1 MRFIK
6 EGGTRINDM
15 EGKRQETKLF
25 SWNERFRTIL
35 NRRITV
41 QNYQKKFQ
49 LAWEGGE
56 TMENQKMSWKTC
68 KLEKFQKGWVWDI
81 IQIKSI
87 GHYIGKFFYIYINV
101 NYTKHL
107 STSIYL
113 RYLHKKTK
121 IGTFEAFILMK
132 LKEIKTKCN
141 YYTLLYVHINTWIL
155 GITAL
160 RPIKVQ
166 WLINHVFS

>member
-68 KLEKFQKGWVWDI
+68 KLEKFQKGWVC
-81 IQIKSI
+81 
-87 GHYIGKFFYIYINV
+87 GYE
-101 NYTKHL
+101 T
-107 STSIYL
+107 
-113 RYLHKKTK
+113 
-121 IGTFEAFILMK
+121 
-132 LKEIKTKCN
+132 
-141 YYTLLYVHINTWIL
+141 
-155 GITAL
+155 
-160 RPIKVQ
+160 
-166 WLINHVFS
+166 

>member
-1 MRFIK
+1 M
-6 EGGTRINDM
+6 GMWLG
-15 EGKRQETKLF
+15 
-25 SWNERFRTIL
+25 
-35 NRRITV
+35 
-41 QNYQKKFQ
+41 
-49 LAWEGGE
+49 
-56 TMENQKMSWKTC
+56 
-68 KLEKFQKGWVWDI
+68 DI

-113 RYLHKKTK
+113 RHLYKKTK

-132 LKEIKTKCN
+132 LKEIKAKCN
-141 YYTLLYVHINTWIL
+141 YYTLFYVHINTWIT

-160 RPIKVQ
+160 RPIKGPMANKSCFLLVVWTLHVESLHLCQLGFLRCCCTFVQ
-166 WLINHVFS
+166 KCYITVESFLR